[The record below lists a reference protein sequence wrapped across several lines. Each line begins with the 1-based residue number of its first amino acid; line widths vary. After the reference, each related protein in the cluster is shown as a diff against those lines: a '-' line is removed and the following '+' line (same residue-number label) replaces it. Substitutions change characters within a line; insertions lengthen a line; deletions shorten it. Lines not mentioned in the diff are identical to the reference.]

1 MKCHSDGTLSVWKTN
16 HLLIFAVEEYK
27 SFSEQNWNNSLLP
40 HFWNSYVFLFP
51 LSKRLPSYLGS
62 FPRCLSFSVLLR
74 TSFWEQGGSRADPA
88 GDLQLSELLN
98 LLSPAF
104 LVSRAGEIIHT
115 RVAVWGLNH
124 EYAWSLPEGV
134 RKVVSGSHHFQVAAS
149 AIVGNTVLVWVWPSA
164 VVGTL
169 AWAVLGGNGHCSETE
184 LHV

>member
-1 MKCHSDGTLSVWKTN
+1 MPFGLHVTLGKAMRRHSDGTLSVWKTN

-74 TSFWEQGGSRADPA
+74 TSFWELGGSRADPA
-88 GDLQLSELLN
+88 GELQLSKLLN

-104 LVSRAGEIIHT
+104 LVSRAGEIIHNPGSCVRT
-115 RVAVWGLNH
+115 ESWIRLKPPRGC
-124 EYAWSLPEGV
+124 PEDG
-134 RKVVSGSHHFQVAAS
+134 K
-149 AIVGNTVLVWVWPSA
+149 W
-164 VVGTL
+164 
-169 AWAVLGGNGHCSETE
+169 
-184 LHV
+184 